1 MRVLAKWQRFSRLS
15 GFERSIVIEA
25 LAALTATWLGLRLAG
40 FRRWKSVLKWLA
52 PSLREGNNNPVAI
65 SCARVI
71 LRMESAAARNLFFR
85 PNCLERSMV
94 LWWLLMS
101 RSIAAELRVGARK
114 DAQTFEAHAWVEYGG
129 AVLNDVEESLHFVP
143 FDGPIASVG
152 TPLH

>member
-1 MRVLAKWQRFSRLS
+1 
-15 GFERSIVIEA
+15 
-25 LAALTATWLGLRLAG
+25 
-40 FRRWKSVLKWLA
+40 
-52 PSLREGNNNPVAI
+52 
-65 SCARVI
+65 
-71 LRMESAAARNLFFR
+71 
-85 PNCLERSMV
+85 MV

-143 FDGPIASVG
+143 FDGPIDSVG